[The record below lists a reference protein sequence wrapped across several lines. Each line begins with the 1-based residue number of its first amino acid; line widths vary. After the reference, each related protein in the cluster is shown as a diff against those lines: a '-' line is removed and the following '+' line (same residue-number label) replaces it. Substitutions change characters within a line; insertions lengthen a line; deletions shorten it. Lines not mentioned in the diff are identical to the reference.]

1 MDRLA
6 VVGLG
11 NIGASIA
18 LALREAKLKDTE
30 IVGTDNDGNR
40 LTTASKLNVVDV
52 TTKNIRSAV
61 ENSRLV
67 IVTEPVGA
75 LRETFRAISP
85 NLPDGAVVTE
95 TSAPKVKSLEWAEE
109 LLGSG
114 VDFVEGRPLIKRV
127 PDVDAGPDPSM
138 FKDAEYCLIPSR
150 YTSSSALSLVTS
162 MVEAIGSN
170 PIFLDAQEYDSY
182 SSALAH
188 MPIVLSAAFT
198 TAMSSSDG
206 WREMHKVASTEF
218 ATLSQLAS
226 EDPVDSEEAIRS
238 NPELVVH
245 WIDRLISELYS
256 YREHIAED
264 NTDLLDS
271 LIRAWESR
279 ARWDAGTVVDSE
291 DSGMPSSSISLAST
305 LLGDRLANRYKKLTS
320 NEDKDANTWTYK
332 KKY

>member
-1 MDRLA
+1 VDRLV

-11 NIGASIA
+11 HIGASIA

-30 IVGTDNDGNR
+30 IVGTDNDRDR
-40 LTTASKLNVVDV
+40 LTAASKLNVVDV

-85 NLPDGAVVTE
+85 NISDGTVVTE
-95 TSAPKVKSLEWAEE
+95 TSSPKLKSLEWAEE
-109 LLGSG
+109 LLGVD
-114 VDFVEGRPLIKRV
+114 VDFVAGRPLIKKM
-127 PDVDAGPDPSM
+127 PDVEAGPTPSM
-138 FKDAEYCLIPSR
+138 FKDAEYCLIPSKT
-150 YTSSSALSLVTS
+150 TSSSALSLVTS
-162 MVEAIGSN
+162 MVEAIGSK

-182 SSALAH
+182 SSALIH
-188 MPIVLSAAFT
+188 LPIVLSAAFT

-206 WREMHKVASTEF
+206 WREMHRVASTEF
-218 ATLSQLAS
+218 ASLSQLAS

-238 NPELVVH
+238 NPGLVVH

-256 YREHIAED
+256 YRENITED

-279 ARWDAGTVVDSE
+279 ARWDAGTVIDND
-291 DSGMPSSSISLAST
+291 DSGLPSSSMSLAST
-305 LLGDRLANRYKKLTS
+305 LLGDRLANRYRQLTK
-320 NEDKDANTWTYK
+320 NEEKDANTWTYK
-332 KKY
+332 KKR